1 MVQRTGVVREA
12 RRVAQTV
19 VDDAEASGRQ
29 LRHEAEDYVDQKLAA
44 FEVVLERTLHSV
56 EKGRER
62 LQVVIEPEPE
72 AKLDDEPDMESEEM
86 EELPGSI
93 EVEAE
98 LEETFFDQDAR

>member
-1 MVQRTGVVREA
+1 M
-12 RRVAQTV
+12 
-19 VDDAEASGRQ
+19 
-29 LRHEAEDYVDQKLAA
+29 
-44 FEVVLERTLHSV
+44 LERTLQAV

-72 AKLDDEPDMESEEM
+72 PESEMEGEMEPEM